1 MARDQLFGSGS
12 SKFPETLTPKRG
24 MCDAVPPLLWLGQ
37 IVGAVWHTA
46 RAGRGGPFVLNVASF
61 LNLPYCIGMDF
72 DILAIRPNRLA
83 LFVTLERLSH
93 VECITSVIVV
103 VCNSSIDRVSKQSIS
118 KSDAPAVGGRPLTP
132 SSCTA

>member
-12 SKFPETLTPKRG
+12 SKFPETLTPKSG

-46 RAGRGGPFVLNVASF
+46 RAGRGRPFVLNVASF

-72 DILAIRPNRLA
+72 DILAIRPDRLA
-83 LFVTLERLSH
+83 LFVTLERLPH
-93 VECITSVIVV
+93 VECIAPIVV
-103 VCNSSIDRVSKQSIS
+103 VVGDPSIDGVSDQSIS
-118 KSDAPAVGGRPLTP
+118 KFETPAVAGHPLTP